1 MEKVSDAADIFS
13 ECEMD
18 LLGLSQYV
26 LNGTDQVSDDCL
38 LKFGVDPALVNSV
51 IDSISDMQETTTE
64 PEVKKQPIQKT
75 TRLAATP
82 AAAAAAVG
90 PDVPRAL
97 SLLTKTR
104 YRKPV
109 PVEEGRMLKLTTA
122 VQPAINCVA
131 GVIKKVVGKPLSI
144 KLVS

>member
-38 LKFGVDPALVNSV
+38 LQFGVDPALVKSV

-82 AAAAAAVG
+82 AAAAAVG

-97 SLLTKTR
+97 SLLNKTR
-104 YRKPV
+104 HRKPA

-131 GVIKKVVGKPLSI
+131 GVIKKVVGKTLSI